1 VKRGRG
7 EKGKRRLRAETP
19 QNRNAAKTKRQ
30 NYKIK
35 TFKMTIKNL
44 SVTFLLILLA
54 GCSSGKSQKNKAEEQ
69 KWSVRMANTVMTQA
83 DSLIRYVS
91 GKPKW
96 AYDVAF
102 LGMAIDR
109 LGNEDPK
116 YSKYM
121 EDWVNYFVHDDG
133 SVTDYRLEEYNLDR
147 IFPGR
152 NVLTVYQRDSR
163 QKCKIALDNFIK
175 QLETHPKTN
184 SGGYWHK
191 KIYPWQMWL
200 DGIFMGS
207 TFMAAYAR
215 EFNQPEWFDAAT
227 RQTIM
232 IYEKTLDPGTGLLM
246 HAWDESREQ
255 KWCDP
260 LTGKSLYPWSR
271 ATGWYL
277 MAIMDILDCL
287 PADHPDRNGL
297 ISILQK
303 TSDAL
308 LKVRDPDSGIWFQVL
323 NHGGREGNYL
333 EGSGSA
339 MFTYVFAKGAR
350 LGYLDQKYREI
361 AESAFDGILKE
372 LITVDEKGFVTMHNI
387 CGGCGLGGNP
397 YRDGSYEYYINEK
410 RFDNDTKGV
419 APFILAA
426 LELDR

>member
-1 VKRGRG
+1 MIK
-7 EKGKRRLRAETP
+7 
-19 QNRNAAKTKRQ
+19 
-30 NYKIK
+30 KI
-35 TFKMTIKNL
+35 
-44 SVTFLLILLA
+44 LILFLVIILFA
-54 GCSSGKSQKNKAEEQ
+54 GNSCRTQTKSNEEA
-69 KWSVRMANTVMTQA
+69 KWSVRMANTVMDQA
-83 DSLIRYVS
+83 DSLIRYVN

-102 LGMAIDR
+102 LGMAIDK
-109 LGNEDPK
+109 LGNIDPK

-121 EDWVNYFVHDDG
+121 EDWVNYFVNPDG
-133 SVTDYRLEEYNLDR
+133 TVTNYSISEYNLDR

-152 NVLTVYQRDSR
+152 NVMTVYKRNPE
-163 QKCKIALDNFIK
+163 KKYKIAMDNFIE
-175 QLETHPKTN
+175 QLKNHPKTK

-207 TFMAAYAR
+207 TYMAVYAK
-215 EFNQPEWFDAAT
+215 EFNSPEWFDAAT
-227 RQTIM
+227 TQTRM
-232 IYEKTLDPGTGLLM
+232 IYEKTLDEESGLLM

-260 LTGKSLYPWSR
+260 ETGKSHYPWSR

-277 MAIMDILDCL
+277 MAIIDILDYL
-287 PADHPDRNGL
+287 PDDHPDRNEL
-297 ISILQK
+297 INILQK
-303 TSDAL
+303 TSEAL
-308 LKVRDPDSGIWFQVL
+308 LNVRDPESGIWYQVL

-350 LGYLDQKYREI
+350 LGYLDAKFRNI
-361 AESAFDGILKE
+361 AENSFDGILNE
-372 LITVDEKGFVTMHNI
+372 LVTVDEEGRVTIHNI